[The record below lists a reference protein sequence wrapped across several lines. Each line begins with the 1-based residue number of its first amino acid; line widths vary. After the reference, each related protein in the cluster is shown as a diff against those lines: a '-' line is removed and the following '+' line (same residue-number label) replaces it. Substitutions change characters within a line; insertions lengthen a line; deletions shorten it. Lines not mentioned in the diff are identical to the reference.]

1 MDPAGSA
8 HLQPLLSCSTLYES
22 EQYPTWQLT
31 RLNRM
36 PPDDYCLLYT
46 DFDSA
51 AEFENAKKN
60 NTISYLKVCTG

>member
-1 MDPAGSA
+1 
-8 HLQPLLSCSTLYES
+8 
-22 EQYPTWQLT
+22 
-31 RLNRM
+31 M